1 MALFKDSIF
10 TSFIVAPT
18 SFARD
23 WKRVNFTDGS
33 YVIYFE
39 TQQRKVY
46 YPPPP
51 LKGVDSAYKIA
62 TSILS

>member
-1 MALFKDSIF
+1 VALFTDTIF
-10 TSFIVAPT
+10 SSFIVAPT
-18 SFARD
+18 SYARD